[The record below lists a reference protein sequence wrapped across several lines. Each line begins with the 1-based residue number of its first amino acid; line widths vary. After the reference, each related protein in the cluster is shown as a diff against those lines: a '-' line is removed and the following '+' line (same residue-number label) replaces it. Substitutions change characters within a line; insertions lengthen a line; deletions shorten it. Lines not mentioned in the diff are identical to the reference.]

1 MTIAIPELTDE
12 QAQRRAH
19 IRNRNAAKR
28 APLFAA
34 AGLLPQV
41 TPGDVLAQHE
51 DFVQHWR
58 EREQRDAAKT
68 AAIRALLVQLVGDE
82 TVLQWDAYAARVY
95 PPQSEYVRGYYRERY
110 RKWRGCTS
118 YCCQC
123 DNACPLELEMKG
135 GVHAQGH

>member
-1 MTIAIPELTDE
+1 MSLGLPALTSE
-12 QAQRRAH
+12 QAQRRAR
-19 IRNRNAAKR
+19 IRNQNAAKR

-41 TPGDVLAQHE
+41 TPADVLAQHE

-68 AAIRALLVQLVGDE
+68 AAIRALLVQIVGDE

-95 PPQSEYVRGYYRERY
+95 PPQSEYVRGYYRMQY
-110 RKWRGCTS
+110 RKSRGCAAHC
-118 YCCQC
+118 YQC
-123 DNACPLELEMKG
+123 RDACPLELEMKG
-135 GVHAQGH
+135 EKSG